1 MMYADNMDLS
11 SESPEGLQNIYLI
24 HFMNTVRT
32 GNNQSMLFRANTT
45 CIMNRQIFKIPA
57 TTGIPRQKMYF
68 KLVKTMKNLYFNHVT
83 RSPLFDTYVGS
94 VLRYASEVWEF
105 HKGGAFCKIHLGYWN
120 KIMLKVRKNNSF
132 FMVYNE

>member
-1 MMYADNMDLS
+1 
-11 SESPEGLQNIYLI
+11 
-24 HFMNTVRT
+24 
-32 GNNQSMLFRANTT
+32 
-45 CIMNRQIFKIPA
+45 
-57 TTGIPRQKMYF
+57 
-68 KLVKTMKNLYFNHVT
+68 MKNLYFNHVT